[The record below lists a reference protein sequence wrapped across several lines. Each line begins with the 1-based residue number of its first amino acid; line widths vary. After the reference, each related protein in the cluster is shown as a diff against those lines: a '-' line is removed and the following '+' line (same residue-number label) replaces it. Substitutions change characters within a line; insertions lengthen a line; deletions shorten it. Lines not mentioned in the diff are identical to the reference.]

1 MAQIE
6 AGQKLGEYVFDTAF
20 EKDVKLSEKVK
31 QADKTVLLF
40 LRYYGCR
47 ICQLDMR
54 FYADAY
60 DRFKEKN
67 AQLLVVLQS
76 PVSTMQAQTK
86 PGDVPYDIICDPE
99 MKLFKK
105 FGLLVADSKETMI
118 APEDQEAY
126 AEKRRLF
133 DEYGLVHGAYEGEE
147 LQLPGY
153 FLLDSDLNVLEAHR
167 ATSILDMPSVDEMIA
182 KL

>member
-60 DRFKEKN
+60 GRFKEKN

-86 PGDVPYDIICDPE
+86 PGDVPYDIICDPD
-99 MKLFKK
+99 M
-105 FGLLVADSKETMI
+105 GLYKEFELGVAASKEAMI
-118 APEDQEAY
+118 RPEDMPKFA
-126 AEKRRLF
+126 AKREKMA
-133 DEYGLVHGAYEGEE
+133 EYGLEHGAYEGEE
-147 LQLPGY
+147 MQFPGY

>member
-60 DRFKEKN
+60 DRFKE
-67 AQLLVVLQS
+67 
-76 PVSTMQAQTK
+76 
-86 PGDVPYDIICDPE
+86 
-99 MKLFKK
+99 
-105 FGLLVADSKETMI
+105 
-118 APEDQEAY
+118 
-126 AEKRRLF
+126 R
-133 DEYGLVHGAYEGEE
+133 
-147 LQLPGY
+147 
-153 FLLDSDLNVLEAHR
+153 
-167 ATSILDMPSVDEMIA
+167 MPSCWSFCRARFPPCRPRPSRAMSPTISSA
-182 KL
+182 IPR

>member
-6 AGQKLGEYVFDTAF
+6 AGQKLKDYIFDTAF
-20 EKDVKLSEKVK
+20 ESDVKLSDKVK
-31 QADKTVLLF
+31 NADKTILLF

-54 FYADAY
+54 EYAEAY
-60 DRFKEKN
+60 DRIKAKN

-99 MKLFKK
+99 MKLFKE
-105 FGLLVADSKETMI
+105 FGLLVAASKETMV
-118 APEDQEAY
+118 APEEQAAY
-126 AEKRRLF
+126 DEKRKKF
-133 DEYGLVHGAYEGEE
+133 EVYGLVHGAYEGEE

-153 FLLDSDLNVLEAHR
+153 FLLDRDECAGSPSCQDHDGHAHH
-167 ATSILDMPSVDEMIA
+167 
-182 KL
+182 